1 MRIVSR
7 SWNAPPGSRVA
18 GSVWRARRWPWQR
31 QALRGHRNPD
41 EQGAM
46 LVLATFAIIMLLMV
60 AGVVI
65 DLGNAYAGGR
75 QMQDAADASAIAA
88 TEELECYLFAPT
100 GPTPPG
106 VGCQI
111 PGTATTPVAPKDI
124 AAVASLVAH
133 ENGASSTTPVSCQ
146 IIGPYDPALASPGY
160 STITACANWNGDRTS
175 VPTPAGV
182 HVEVGTS
189 QTTFFG
195 GVTGTK
201 ETSEYREAAATIQP
215 IVGESSPI
223 LFCAL
228 VGGADSGLAN
238 LLLPAGSVTTAL
250 TYVPVGSGW
259 LSSKTP
265 PGWQKA
271 ITGVLS
277 PGQATALPS
286 KPWGYVVNP
295 AAVGVNYLLYAP
307 NGGHSGKGV
316 STCGLGSSNF
326 KGQTG
331 GGSFTLP
338 GQVPYNN
345 GESAGPVANEIA
357 NEPGC
362 GTLFSNGSGGSGAP
376 TCDLLVP
383 LCVGEY
389 TTSRDLYCVTF
400 GAFNITSV
408 GAATRTYGTFLGLV
422 NATVGTGG
430 LGSPTGGVPNAVRL
444 VQ

>member
-1 MRIVSR
+1 
-7 SWNAPPGSRVA
+7 
-18 GSVWRARRWPWQR
+18 
-31 QALRGHRNPD
+31 
-41 EQGAM
+41 M

-60 AGVVI
+60 AGVAI

-88 TEELECYLFAPT
+88 TEELECYLFAPA

-111 PGTATTPVAPKDI
+111 PGTATAQLTPADI
-124 AAVASLVAH
+124 ATVASRVAH
-133 ENGASSTTPVSCQ
+133 ENGASAATPVSCQ
-146 IIGPYDPALASPGY
+146 IIGPYNPALAPPSY
-160 STITACANWNGDRTS
+160 STITDCANWNGDRTS

-195 GVTGTK
+195 GVTGTRQ
-201 ETSEYREAAATIQP
+201 TSEFREAAATIQP

-228 VGGADSGLAN
+228 VGGKDAGLAN
-238 LLLPAGSVTTAL
+238 LLLPASSSTTSL

-259 LSSKTP
+259 QTSPPP
-265 PGWQKA
+265 PGWQA
-271 ITGVLS
+271 SITGVLS
-277 PGQATALPS
+277 PGQATSLPND
-286 KPWGYVVNP
+286 PWGYVVNP

-307 NGGHSGKGV
+307 NGGASGQGV
-316 STCGLGSSNF
+316 STCGAGSSNF

-331 GGSFTLP
+331 GGFFTLP
-338 GQVPYNN
+338 GPIPYNN

-362 GTLFSNGSGGSGAP
+362 GTLFANGSGGSGAQN
-376 TCDLLVP
+376 CDLLIP

-389 TTSRDLYCVTF
+389 TTTSDLYCVTF
-400 GAFNITSV
+400 GAFNITRV

-422 NATVGTGG
+422 NATVGTSGS
-430 LGSPTGGVPNAVRL
+430 GSPTGGILNAVRL
-444 VQ
+444 IQ